1 VAPRFY
7 SEEWWDAVIEKTKI
21 DKEYLKQTEKYNT
34 SYLFIVT
41 DCPDGNDLK
50 VYLKLEKG
58 KVIEFNYEAKLSP
71 ASFRVENESWDESI
85 SDYRLQASYDTYKQ
99 LQLKEIN
106 AMQAM
111 IKKLYQVEGNIA
123 KQMLIMNESQAFND
137 LQASI
142 ECEY

>member
-1 VAPRFY
+1 MAPRFY
-7 SEEWWDAVIEKTKI
+7 SKEWWDTVIEKTKN

-41 DCPDGNDLK
+41 DCLDGNDLK

-58 KVIEFNYEAKLSP
+58 KVIKFNYEAKPSP

-106 AMQAM
+106 AIQAM